1 MAFRVPSSPG
11 LAHDRDP
18 ETFIGIEYPLKRG
31 DGINGYFESTTTTL
45 QAAKTNVR
53 MLLETSQGERLM
65 QPQLGTGLRRYL
77 FEQVTDELR
86 IMIENDIV
94 DSFAKWLPFLTVVDI
109 TINMT
114 GNTLDISV
122 SFGLSGNPGST
133 ASVAVSIGE

>member
-77 FEQVTDELR
+77 FEHDRQYTRHKCIVRAIRQSRVYSICSREYRR
-86 IMIENDIV
+86 IRCRIRKTNLNPPIR
-94 DSFAKWLPFLTVVDI
+94 I
-109 TINMT
+109 TLIKI
-114 GNTLDISV
+114 LQ
-122 SFGLSGNPGST
+122 P
-133 ASVAVSIGE
+133 